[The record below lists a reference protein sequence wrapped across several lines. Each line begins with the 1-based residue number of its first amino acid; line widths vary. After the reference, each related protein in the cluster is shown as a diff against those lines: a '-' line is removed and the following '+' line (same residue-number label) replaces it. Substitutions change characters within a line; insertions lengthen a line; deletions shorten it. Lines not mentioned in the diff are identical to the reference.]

1 MIQCRESEGAEG
13 TFATLNQRTSQISMV
28 ILIRLLLGH
37 PLGGACLAPPL
48 SDGA

>member
-13 TFATLNQRTSQISMV
+13 TFATLNQRTSQISMA
-28 ILIRLLLGH
+28 IMLLGH